1 MIMNG
6 VSLHITTT
14 NLMAKEYIISL
25 LTKFQSDPQPTGTRS
40 LLAYGSSVQEEA
52 TVWALVVWIASGE
65 IKSNGSKMSLK

>member
-14 NLMAKEYIISL
+14 NLMAKVYIISL
-25 LTKFQSDPQPTGTRS
+25 LTKFQSDPRPIETRS

-52 TVWALVVWIASGE
+52 TVWALVEWIASGE
-65 IKSNGSKMSLK
+65 IRSNGSKMSLK